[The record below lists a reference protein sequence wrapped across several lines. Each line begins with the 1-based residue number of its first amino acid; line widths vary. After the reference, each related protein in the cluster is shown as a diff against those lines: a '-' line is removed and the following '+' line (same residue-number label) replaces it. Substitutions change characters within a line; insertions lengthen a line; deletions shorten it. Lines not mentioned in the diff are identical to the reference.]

1 MINLISSRMI
11 IRNFTQDDWRDLQ
24 KLIIDKEAS
33 KYALYDYPFPTGD
46 REAKEITNW
55 FSQHDNFLAVYE
67 MTVKKVIGYIALN
80 GDNVVESGLG
90 YCLHSDYQDKGYATE
105 ACIAIINYAFG
116 TLKVNRLTS
125 GTAVLNLPS
134 CKLLARL
141 GFRKVNERVTSFRK
155 TAEGKA
161 IEFTGASFE
170 LSKDVWLKTN
180 YHDLLG

>member
-1 MINLISSRMI
+1 MINISTARMI

-24 KLIIDKEAS
+24 KIIIDKEAS
-33 KYALYDYPFPTGD
+33 EYALYDYPFPTGE
-46 REAKEITNW
+46 REAKELTNW

-67 MTVKKVIGYIALN
+67 TTVKKVIGYIALN
-80 GDNVVESGLG
+80 GDNREEYGLG
-90 YCLHSDYQDKGYATE
+90 YCLHSNYQAKGYAKE
-105 ACIAIINYAFG
+105 ACFAVINYAFE
-116 TLKVNRLTS
+116 TLKANRLTS

-141 GFRKVNERVTSFRK
+141 GFRKVSESVTSFRK

-161 IEFTGASFE
+161 IEFTGAAFE
-170 LSKDVWLKTN
+170 LLKDAWLKTN